1 MSGWYPM
8 DFRSRRTQAA
18 GIAEPPVRRT
28 TANREM
34 VSGLVSGSLY
44 LAIKDRAKRDG
55 LAAYKLVDDMNIGA
69 STYERLRKCKPIAQ
83 TTALKIV
90 TYLGT
95 SVRAVMGKYHQE
107 KAK

>member
-1 MSGWYPM
+1 MASWYPM
-8 DFRSRRTQAA
+8 DFRSKRTQAA

-34 VSGLVSGSLY
+34 VSGLASWAMY
-44 LAIKDRAKRDG
+44 LAIKDRAAERKTPV
-55 LAAYKLVDDMNIGA
+55 YKLVDAMNIGA
-69 STYERLRKCKPIAQ
+69 STYDRLRKCKPIAQ

-107 KAK
+107 KAR